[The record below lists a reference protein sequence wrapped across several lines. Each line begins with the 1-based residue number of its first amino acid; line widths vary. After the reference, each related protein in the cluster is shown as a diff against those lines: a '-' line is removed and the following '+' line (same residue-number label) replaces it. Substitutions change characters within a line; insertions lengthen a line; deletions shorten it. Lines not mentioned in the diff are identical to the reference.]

1 MKGFFNVKRR
11 KLIIIGSLIFLV
23 VVCTIFFSS
32 TGSEENKI
40 IETTLN
46 TAEVSSQTIE
56 TTLTAPR
63 RSTVWNYG
71 KNNFKHEL
79 LFSKYVC

>member
-1 MKGFFNVKRR
+1 MKKR
-11 KLIIIGSLIFLV
+11 KLIIIGSLIFLIV
-23 VVCTIFFSS
+23 VGTIFFSS

-40 IETTLN
+40 VETSIN
-46 TAEVSSQTIE
+46 TTEVSSQTIE

-71 KNNFKHEL
+71 KNNFK
-79 LFSKYVC
+79 Y